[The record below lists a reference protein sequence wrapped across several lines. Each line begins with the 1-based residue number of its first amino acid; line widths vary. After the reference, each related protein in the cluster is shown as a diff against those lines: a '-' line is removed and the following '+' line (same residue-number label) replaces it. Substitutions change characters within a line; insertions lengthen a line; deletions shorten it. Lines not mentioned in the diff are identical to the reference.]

1 MQKFQIFLLSVI
13 VAALVLHCKS
23 SDKPDSSLPEPTA
36 TPIQCEAGAVLN
48 ADGHCVIPQPV
59 ADYCKPEGKI
69 VECEAQ
75 FSSVATKCRKFDGSD
90 WAPSYFKDVPSLDA
104 YGKANGYG
112 FYLNFRTPDQVVV
125 GAQGTFPWHCKK
137 I

>member
-1 MQKFQIFLLSVI
+1 MKYLLTVLALTLVI
-13 VAALVLHCKS
+13 SCK
-23 SDKPDSSLPEPTA
+23 DKKPDVVIEPQPTPVPTA
-36 TPIQCEAGAVLN
+36 TPCPEGAVRN
-48 ADGHCVIPQPV
+48 ADGHCVIPAPV
-59 ADYCKPEGKI
+59 ADFCDPKGKI

-90 WAPSYFKDVPSLDA
+90 WAPSYFKDVPALDA

-112 FYLNFRTPDQVVV
+112 FYLNFRTPEQVIV